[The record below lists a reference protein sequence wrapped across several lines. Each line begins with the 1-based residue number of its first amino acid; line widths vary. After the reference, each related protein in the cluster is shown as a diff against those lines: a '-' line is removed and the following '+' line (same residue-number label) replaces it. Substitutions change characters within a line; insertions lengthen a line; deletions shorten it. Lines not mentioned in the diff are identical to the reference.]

1 MHFSDIYIHRPLNIA
16 HCVFPP
22 LTCHM
27 PEFSSVFSLRVNIKT
42 KDKYF
47 ESCEAQEKEAHG
59 ILKTEK
65 IMKQGTFTC

>member
-1 MHFSDIYIHRPLNIA
+1 
-16 HCVFPP
+16 
-22 LTCHM
+22 M

-47 ESCEAQEKEAHG
+47 ESFEAQEKEAYA
-59 ILKTEK
+59 ILKTE